1 MSGLAVH
8 LRVSSIDRDASRTL
22 GEPELAALFG
32 GDVLVREKN
41 GVLYPE
47 HAVYRV
53 LLEADANLPPT
64 SPEWRGHVAIA
75 GQWEA
80 PALRFLRTAAS
91 VAWREAGF

>member
-1 MSGLAVH
+1 
-8 LRVSSIDRDASRTL
+8 
-22 GEPELAALFG
+22 
-32 GDVLVREKN
+32 
-41 GVLYPE
+41 VLYPE

-53 LLEADANLPPT
+53 LLEADADLSAN